1 MSVQEQVEW
10 GIFDTLTVDC
20 QFFEKDIGSGYKL
33 YSRSKIKIRKILI
46 YFFCYSAL
54 YYVAGILLNGE
65 QNDFDFVSFIFIN
78 LGFIVLLLS
87 IVRMVGHRRVKAYF
101 RAMPSAN
108 RPAKLGWDADGF
120 YIATATSRI
129 FYPWSDFQS
138 WAEDKTVLALLFA
151 APMIIPLPK
160 RALTDQQLAELK
172 AHIQASTLP
181 RAKLFPI

>member
-1 MSVQEQVEW
+1 MSVEEQVEW

-20 QFFEKDIGSGYKL
+20 HFFEKDIGSGYKI
-33 YSRSKIKIRKILI
+33 YWRSKIKIRKILI
-46 YFFCYSAL
+46 YFLCYVTL
-54 YYVAGILLNGE
+54 YYSAGILINGE
-65 QNDFDFVSFIFIN
+65 QNDFYFFNFILIN
-78 LGFIVLLLS
+78 LAFIVLLLS
-87 IVRMVGHRRVKAYF
+87 IVRIVGARRTKAYF

-108 RPAKLGWDADGF
+108 RPARLGWDADGF